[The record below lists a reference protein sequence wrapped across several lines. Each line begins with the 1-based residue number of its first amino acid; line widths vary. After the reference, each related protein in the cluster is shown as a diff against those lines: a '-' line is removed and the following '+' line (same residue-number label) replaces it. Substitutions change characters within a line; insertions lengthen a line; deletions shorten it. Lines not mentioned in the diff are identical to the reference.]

1 MTDIVIPAALKPSD
15 GRFGSGPSKVRP
27 EAVEALSQASRTY
40 LGTSHRQAT
49 VRDVVGRARQGV
61 HDLFGL
67 PSDYEVLLG
76 IGGSTSFWDAASFG
90 LIERRSQHITVGE
103 FSSKFAGVTK
113 AAPHL
118 EDPDVINTTPGLVPA
133 PLAANPDVDAYCQ
146 PHNETS
152 TGVMCPVVRPT
163 GARDDQV
170 VLIDATS
177 AAGGLR
183 IDPAQFDVYY
193 FAPQKCF
200 AGDGGLWFALVSPR
214 AVERIER
221 IAATKRWVP
230 ASLDLATALE
240 QSRLNQTYNT
250 PALSTVFLMA
260 NQVEWMLGNG
270 GLEWCASR
278 CDESAA
284 TIYGWADAHKLASP
298 FVAAP
303 ARSHVTATID
313 FDDSVDALELARVL
327 RANGIL
333 DVDSYRKLGRNQLRV
348 ALFPV
353 IEPSDVSAL
362 TQCIDYAIERL

>member
-1 MTDIVIPAALKPSD
+1 MSASALPLSVVHVTDIVIPTALKPSD

-27 EAVEALSQASRTY
+27 EGVAALSQASRTY
-40 LGTSHRQAT
+40 LGTSHRHAT
-49 VRDVVGRARQGV
+49 VRDVVGRARQGL

-152 TGVMCPVVRPT
+152 TGVMCSVVRPA

-240 QSRLNQTYNT
+240 S
-250 PALSTVFLMA
+250 
-260 NQVEWMLGNG
+260 W
-270 GLEWCASR
+270 
-278 CDESAA
+278 
-284 TIYGWADAHKLASP
+284 
-298 FVAAP
+298 
-303 ARSHVTATID
+303 
-313 FDDSVDALELARVL
+313 L
-327 RANGIL
+327 R
-333 DVDSYRKLGRNQLRV
+333 
-348 ALFPV
+348 
-353 IEPSDVSAL
+353 
-362 TQCIDYAIERL
+362 